1 MQPLD
6 RPDANRPDANRPDA
20 NRALLPR
27 ANAPRRDPAPSR
39 WSYRMQRLWLT
50 PLFRVL
56 FRVGLPL
63 CVVALFAG
71 VYLGDTSRRAALTG
85 AVSDLR
91 DRFQDRPEFMVTL
104 VSIEGASPELAKA
117 VRARIAVKLPV
128 SSFDVD
134 LTRIRAQAEALD
146 AVETAELRVRAQGVL
161 QVVIVERD
169 PAVIWRTDD
178 GLTMLDA
185 TGHRVA
191 GLAARADRPDL
202 AVIAGQGADAATGE
216 ALEILAAA
224 EPIRP
229 RLRGLVRMG
238 ARRWDIVLDR
248 GQRLMLPADDPVAA
262 LERLIALDQ
271 AEDLLARDI
280 LAVDLR
286 VPQRPVL
293 RLAPDALSTLRAAR
307 GLTPAPESAL

>member
-1 MQPLD
+1 MQPLG
-6 RPDANRPDANRPDA
+6 RAAPPQANGQ
-20 NRALLPR
+20 
-27 ANAPRRDPAPSR
+27 RRDPAPSR
-39 WSYRMQRLWLT
+39 WAYRMQRLWLT

-56 FRVGLPL
+56 FRIGLPL
-63 CVVALFAG
+63 CVVALAAG
-71 VYLGDTSRRAALTG
+71 VYLGDEGRRAALAA

-117 VRARIAVKLPV
+117 VRARIALRLPV
-128 SSFDVD
+128 SSFDLD
-134 LTRIRAQAEALD
+134 LTQVRERAEALD

-161 QVVIVERD
+161 QVVIVERV
-169 PAVIWRTDD
+169 PVVIWRNDL

-191 GLAARADRPDL
+191 DLAARADRPDL
-202 AVIAGQGADAATGE
+202 PLIAGQGADAATGE
-216 ALEILAAA
+216 ALAILAAA
-224 EPIRP
+224 RPILP

-248 GQRLMLPADDPVAA
+248 DQRLMLPAEDPVAA
-262 LERLIALDQ
+262 LERLLALDQ

-293 RLAPDALSTLRAAR
+293 RLAPDALSDLRSAN

>member
-1 MQPLD
+1 MQPLG
-6 RPDANRPDANRPDA
+6 RAAPPQANCQ
-20 NRALLPR
+20 
-27 ANAPRRDPAPSR
+27 RRDPAPSR
-39 WSYRMQRLWLT
+39 WAYRMQRLWLT

-63 CVVALFAG
+63 CVVALAAG
-71 VYLGDTSRRAALTG
+71 VYLGDEGRRAALAA

-117 VRARIAVKLPV
+117 VRARIALRLPV
-128 SSFDVD
+128 SSFDLD
-134 LTRIRAQAEALD
+134 LTQVRERAEALD

-161 QVVIVERD
+161 QVVIVERV
-169 PAVIWRTDD
+169 PVAIWRNDL

-191 GLAARADRPDL
+191 DLAARADRPDL
-202 AVIAGQGADAATGE
+202 PLIAGQDADAATGE
-216 ALEILAAA
+216 ALAILAAA
-224 EPIRP
+224 RPILP

-248 GQRLMLPADDPVAA
+248 DQRLMLPAEDPVAA
-262 LERLIALDQ
+262 LERLLALDQ

-293 RLAPDALSTLRAAR
+293 RLAPDALSDLRSAN